1 MCVCVRACV
10 RVCMRACTFVSVVN
24 VWVFK
29 CVHALA
35 NSMHG
40 FKRVHAVSVVLG
52 LNKIYSFIVI
62 ISSTS
67 KLDE

>member
-1 MCVCVRACV
+1 MCVCARA
-10 RVCMRACTFVSVVN
+10 FVSVVH

-62 ISSTS
+62 INSTS
-67 KLDE
+67 NLDE